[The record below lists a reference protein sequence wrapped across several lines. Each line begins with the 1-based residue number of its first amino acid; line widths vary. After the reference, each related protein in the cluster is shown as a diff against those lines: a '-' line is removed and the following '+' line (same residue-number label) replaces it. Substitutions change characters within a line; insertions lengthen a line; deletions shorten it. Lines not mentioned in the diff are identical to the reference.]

1 MLSTTVAIDAIVF
14 SLWLWLV
21 MPASSY
27 KFGDYELDCGRFE
40 LRRDGRPVR
49 LERIP
54 MDLLVLL
61 VEGNGH
67 VVTRQEI
74 GERLWGKGVFV
85 DTEHGINTAILKIRR
100 ALRDDPERPRF
111 IQTVAGKGYRFI
123 VHKVSGVETIDG
135 PDGSPQPGHP
145 EPAETCPAI
154 IPSAASSPAPQS
166 AMTQEGKSFFRD
178 HRWGLVL
185 LALLSVA
192 LTGYLAWRR
201 THAGLPEDARPVMLA
216 VLPFENLGK
225 DPDEDYFSD
234 GLTEEVIT
242 QLGTL
247 SPERLGV
254 IARTT
259 SMAYKHTRKSVEQI
273 GRELAVD
280 YVLESSIRR
289 DGDQVRISS
298 QLIRVRDQI
307 HVWAHSYD
315 REVSHSIALQEELAK
330 AVAEQIQVRIS
341 STHGR
346 AAPYPLDAQAN
357 EAYLRGRYFW
367 NQFTIDGY
375 KKAIGYFGEAIRR
388 DPNFAEAYSGLS
400 DSYYFLAVTDAIPFA
415 EGESRALDS
424 ASRAV
429 ALDDNLAESHLSLA
443 NLKYGQW
450 KWPEAE
456 AEFKRA
462 IALNPSHSPARR
474 IYAAFLATQRRHH
487 EAWEQIE
494 AAMRLD
500 PLCLPNNAEVV
511 RTLYYAR
518 DYDGA
523 IQQGQKAL
531 QLDPNFARTHFWL
544 GRAYAQKRMYPE
556 AVSEAEKVLQGMPD
570 STLALT
576 ELAYTLGTAGRHPEA
591 RKLLL
596 HLEERS
602 MHTFVPAYDL
612 AVIHV
617 ALNENDRALSLLQK
631 GYAEHDWALLALAAE
646 PRLDPLRRDPRYR
659 ELSKKLGWSF
669 PAP

>member
-1 MLSTTVAIDAIVF
+1 MAVSFYRFDEF
-14 SLWLWLV
+14 
-21 MPASSY
+21 
-27 KFGDYELDCGRFE
+27 ELNSARFE
-40 LRRDGRPVR
+40 LRRNGQVLK

-54 MDLLVLL
+54 MELLILL
-61 VEGNGH
+61 AENAGN

-74 GERLWGKGVFV
+74 VDRLWGKDVFV

-123 VHKVSGVETIDG
+123 ALKLSDVETISG
-135 PDGSPQPGHP
+135 LVSTPQQGRPELAEIHP
-145 EPAETCPAI
+145 VIT
-154 IPSAASSPAPQS
+154 PSAASSPAPPS
-166 AMTQEGKSFFRD
+166 ATAQESKSFFRD
-178 HRWGLVL
+178 LVRGFVL

-192 LTGYLAWRR
+192 LSGYFGWKG
-201 THAGLPEDARPVMLA
+201 THTGLPEDAKPVMLA
-216 VLPFENLGK
+216 VLPFENLNQ
-225 DPDEDYFSD
+225 DPEQDYFSD
-234 GLTEEVIT
+234 GLTEEVIS
-242 QLGTL
+242 QLGAL

-259 SMAYKHTRKSVEQI
+259 SMAYKHTLKSVEQI
-273 GRELAVD
+273 GSELTVD

-289 DGDQVRISS
+289 DGNLVRISS

-307 HVWAHSYD
+307 HVWSGSYD
-315 REVSHSIALQEELAK
+315 REVSHSIALQDELAR
-330 AVAEQIQVRIS
+330 AVAEQIQVRITA
-341 STHGR
+341 THGR
-346 AAPYPLDAQAN
+346 RATPYPLDPQAN

-375 KKAIGYFGEAIRR
+375 KKAIVYFEDAIRR

-424 ASRAV
+424 ARRAV
-429 ALDDNLAESHLSLA
+429 QLDDGVSESHVSLA
-443 NLKYGQW
+443 NLMYGQW
-450 KWPEAE
+450 HWPQAE
-456 AEFKRA
+456 TEFKRA
-462 IALNPSHSPARR
+462 IALNPSYSPARR
-474 IYAAFLATQRRHH
+474 IYAAFLATQRRHK
-487 EAWEQIE
+487 EAWDQIE

-531 QLDPNFARTHFWL
+531 QLDPNFSRTHFWL

-576 ELAYTLGTAGRHPEA
+576 ELAYSFGTAGHHSEA
-591 RKLLL
+591 RRLLRQ
-596 HLEERS
+596 LEKRS
-602 MHTFVPAYDL
+602 THTFVPAYDL

-617 ALNENDRALSLLQK
+617 ALNENDRAMTLLQEAYK
-631 GYAEHDWALLALAAE
+631 EHDWALLALAAE

-659 ELSKKLGWSF
+659 DLSTKLGLSF
-669 PAP
+669 